1 VYTNILRADVQGGS
15 VLDSSGEKLR
25 QVLKELESAKDSSST
40 ADLGAQTRELIRA
53 HLAENQE
60 LVRTLQEKLRQHQ
73 EESEI
78 QAKRRT
84 EVERLLAKRD
94 AAYEE
99 LLGELIA

>member
-1 VYTNILRADVQGGS
+1 M
-15 VLDSSGEKLR
+15 LDSSGEKLR
-25 QVLKELESAKDSSST
+25 QVLKDLENADDSSATSH
-40 ADLGAQTRELIRA
+40 LGIQTRELIRA

-60 LVRTLQEKLRQHQ
+60 LVRSLQEKLRQHQ

-84 EVERLLAKRD
+84 EVERLLSKRD

-99 LLGELIA
+99 LLGESAVVDRGLERF